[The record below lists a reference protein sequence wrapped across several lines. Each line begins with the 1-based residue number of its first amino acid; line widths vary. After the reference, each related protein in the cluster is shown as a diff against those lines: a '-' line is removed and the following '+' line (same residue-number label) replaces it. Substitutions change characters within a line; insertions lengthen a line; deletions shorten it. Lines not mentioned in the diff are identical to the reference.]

1 MNIREWITNNLEND
15 SIVLEAGMYDGKDT
29 LFFSN
34 YFTEGK
40 IYGFEPIP
48 SLFLQAS
55 QVLRN
60 QTNVEISNMAL
71 SDVTGKSKI
80 FLSDRF
86 GQVAGSSSLLNP
98 KDHLGVH
105 PQITFKEEVDV
116 DTINLD
122 EWFESKGL
130 DTIDFMWLDMQGY
143 EPIVLKNSP
152 NILSKTK
159 YIYTEVSLI
168 ETYDSVMLYPEYKKF
183 LEENGFEVI
192 DEELPWED
200 MGNVLFKNKKINKL

>member
-1 MNIREWITNNLEND
+1 MNIKDWMTNNLKKD
-15 SIVLEAGMYDGKDT
+15 SIILEAGMCDGKDT
-29 LFFSN
+29 RFFADF
-34 YFTEGK
+34 FTEGK
-40 IYGFEPIP
+40 VYGFEPIP
-48 SLFLQAS
+48 SLFSQAS
-55 QVLRN
+55 QILGDK
-60 QTNVEISNMAL
+60 TNVEISNMAL
-71 SDVTGKSKI
+71 SDKTGKGKI

-98 KDHLGVH
+98 KDHLDVH

-130 DTIDFMWLDMQGY
+130 DKIDFMWLDMQGY
-143 EPIVLKNSP
+143 EPIVLKNAL
-152 NILSKTK
+152 NTLSKTK
-159 YIYTEVSLI
+159 YLYTEVSLI

-200 MGNVLFKNKKINKL
+200 MGNVLFKNKKN